1 MSKALASAEL
11 HSRALQKIRDGQL
24 PCRKP
29 EHVWAG
35 SSSGASCALCEEKI
49 QGPTVEF
56 EVELR
61 HPHAIITF
69 DQECFKVWE
78 AECARA

>member
-1 MSKALASAEL
+1 MSKALGSAEL
-11 HSRALQKIRDGQL
+11 HSLAIQKIRDGEL

-35 SSSGASCALCEEKI
+35 SSTGASCALCDEQI
-49 QGPTVEF
+49 QGATVEF
-56 EVELR
+56 EVELKR
-61 HPHAIITF
+61 PHAVITF

-78 AECARA
+78 AECSRA

>member
-1 MSKALASAEL
+1 MSKALGSAEL
-11 HSRALQKIRDGQL
+11 HSRALQRIRDGQL

-35 SSSGASCALCEEKI
+35 SGTGASCALCDERI
-49 QGPTVEF
+49 QGSTVEF

-61 HPHAIITF
+61 HPQVIVTF

-78 AECARA
+78 AECGRA